1 MGKNKNQIK
10 IHIAGMGALGIMY
23 GDFIKKHGGDVAF
36 VMDKQRFEKY
46 GGKEVFCND
55 FPQSFQMEESSQASP
70 ADLVIVAVKYS
81 GLPSV
86 METIQNSVGENTVI
100 LSVMNGI
107 MSEAILADRYGWN
120 KVIYAIAEGMDAM
133 KFGSRLR
140 YTRMG
145 KIVIGGTRP
154 EQKKQVEKVAGIFR
168 SLELPYEEATDIM
181 HRLWGKFML
190 NVGVN
195 QVCMAYGTDY
205 EGALGKNR
213 EAHEDMLG
221 AMKEVLALGNA
232 EGIPLTEKDIDYY
245 VGLLKQLDPKGMP
258 SMAQDRISR
267 RPSEVEMFAGTV
279 IPLGKKHGISTP
291 VNQKLYN
298 KILEIEKGY
307 QL

>member
-1 MGKNKNQIK
+1 MEKNKKEVK
-10 IHIAGMGALGIMY
+10 IRIAGMGALGVMY
-23 GDFIKKHGGDVAF
+23 GDFIKEQGGDIAF
-36 VMDKQRFEKY
+36 VMDRQRLEKY
-46 GGKEVFCND
+46 QGQEILCNGRS
-55 FPQSFQMEESSQASP
+55 QTFQMEESSQASP
-70 ADLVIVAVKYS
+70 ADLVIVAVKYG
-81 GLPSV
+81 GLQSV
-86 METIQNSVGENTVI
+86 IETIQNSVGENTVI

-107 MSEAILADRYGWN
+107 ISEEMLAARYGWD

-145 KIVIGGTRP
+145 KIVIGVARP
-154 EQKKQVEKVAGIFR
+154 GQKKQAEKAAGIFK
-168 SLELPYEEATDIM
+168 SLGLPYEEVPDIM

-205 EGALGKNR
+205 EGALGKHQ

-221 AMKEVLALGNA
+221 AMREVIALGKA
-232 EGIPLTEKDIDYY
+232 EGIPLTEKDMDYY
-245 VGLLKQLDPKGMP
+245 IGLLEQLDPKGMP

-279 IPLGKKHGISTP
+279 IPLGEKHGIPTP
-291 VNQKLYN
+291 VNRKLYE
-298 KILEIEKGY
+298 KILEIEKDY
-307 QL
+307 